1 MKDLILS
8 ELRRFRWLALMAFS
22 IHLLLLMFFN
32 RVSDLLQQSF
42 IESLPMLF
50 VYMAAGLVFA
60 VMQVGS
66 YRKPSQWAWL
76 MHRPLAPARIFSA
89 LAVSA
94 WILLGF
100 AIFLP
105 MLLLLVG
112 TDLLTS
118 RVVDLRHYL
127 MIVHALAFVM
137 MAWMAGAH
145 ACVSRS
151 RLAVAV
157 LFAPLLL
164 ALHLVSTLVLLLPV
178 SIALAW
184 LTFITLKSFRANRE
198 APIRSHATLLLTALP
213 LQVGLFLFCVA
224 LWRMAFVT
232 GGILLGV
239 DPRNTDFPPAGGLI
253 ATERAQPNKEI
264 ELGLATSRDP
274 RAASWR
280 EQLPLLEPVRVGPAL
295 SRFPVRQAMS
305 NLQLPMGWYD
315 EKRNIRWTFSHDDM
329 LFHGRNPESGA
340 SKGEFG
346 LGGAGDRTPFTAIPM
361 LSKNGDLLTRD
372 ALYGLDKEAQA
383 LTLRLTLRAGEQFTE
398 MPRREFNR
406 VLLLTNQR
414 LIALREDER
423 AAAIVKPLIQDWDV
437 ALPNGPQYLDF
448 ASVAK
453 LMDGWLVS
461 FVYDN
466 GIRQIGFSQFNVAA
480 QPWQQVDFID
490 ADGKSTAVAQR
501 RIDADYPAMTRSDW
515 WLSPPLDV
523 LTTLPEA
530 SLDKGLTWPMP
541 VKLLP
546 HARSLYVAA
555 LGMLLLS
562 LVLAWW
568 WLRGTRASRSRTVV
582 WLISCVL
589 LGLPALLS
597 LFVLEPR
604 EPRA

>member
-1 MKDLILS
+1 MKDLIFS

-22 IHLLLLMFFN
+22 VHFLALVFFN
-32 RVSDLLQQSF
+32 RVGDLLQQPF
-42 IESLPMLF
+42 TESLPMLF
-50 VYMAAGLVFA
+50 ICMAAGLVFA
-60 VMQVGS
+60 IVQVGS

-94 WILLGF
+94 LILLGF
-100 AIFLP
+100 VIFVP
-105 MLLLLVG
+105 MLLLLLG
-112 TDLLTS
+112 TDLFTS

-127 MIVHALAFVM
+127 MIVHVLAFAM

-164 ALHLVSTLVLLLPV
+164 ALHLVSTLALLIPV

-184 LTFITLKSFRANRE
+184 LTFITLKSFRANR
-198 APIRSHATLLLTALP
+198 AAAIRSNGTLLLTALP
-213 LQVGLFLFCVA
+213 LQVGLFMFCVA
-224 LWRMAFVT
+224 VWRMAFVT

-239 DPRNTDFPPAGGLI
+239 DPRNTDFPPRGGLI
-253 ATERAQPNKEI
+253 ATERAKPNKEI
-264 ELGLATSRDP
+264 EFGLKTSKDP

-280 EQLPLLEPVRVGPAL
+280 EQLPLLDPVRIGPDL
-295 SRFPVRQAMS
+295 RRFPVRQSMS
-305 NLQLPMGWYD
+305 NLQLPTGWYD
-315 EKRNIRWTFSHDDM
+315 EKRNIKWTFSHDDM

-340 SKGEFG
+340 PKGEFG
-346 LGGAGDRTPFTAIPM
+346 LGGAGEHTPFKAVPVV
-361 LSKNGDLLTRD
+361 SKSGDMLTRD
-372 ALYGLDKEAQA
+372 ALYGLDKEAQT
-383 LTLRLTLRAGEQFTE
+383 LTLRLTLRHGEQFTNT
-398 MPRREFNR
+398 PQREFNR

-423 AAAIVKPLIQDWDV
+423 AAATIKPLIQDWDI
-437 ALPNGPQYLDF
+437 ALPKGPQHLDG
-448 ASVAK
+448 AAVAQ

-466 GIRQIGFSQFNVAA
+466 GMRQIGFSQFNVAVN
-480 QPWQQVDFID
+480 PWQQVDFID
-490 ADGKSTAVAQR
+490 AAGKASVVGER
-501 RIDADYPAMTRSDW
+501 RIKPDYPAMHGSDW

-523 LTTLPEA
+523 LTTVPEA
-530 SLDKGLTWPMP
+530 SLNKGLTWPMP
-541 VKLLP
+541 FKLLP
-546 HARSLYVAA
+546 HARVLYFAA

-562 LVLAWW
+562 IALAWW
-568 WLRGTRASRSRTVV
+568 WLRGTRASRSRRVV
-582 WLISCVL
+582 WLASCAL

-604 EPRA
+604 ESRA